1 MGKALIIVSVIF
13 SFIELVFPIWG
24 IILTVIL
31 MRKGLSSWKAWG
43 IVSSSF
49 VVAVYLIGM
58 YIGYNL
64 GAYLFI
70 FLSAIPDIIYE
81 TVTGTSPVYRSEVD
95 IWFWTIPP
103 VVLIVIPMIV
113 LFLISKLKRR
123 GKGISPR
130 HRT

>member
-13 SFIELVFPIWG
+13 SFIELAFPVWG
-24 IILTVIL
+24 VILTVIL

-49 VVAVYLIGM
+49 VAEVYLIGK

-64 GAYLFI
+64 GAYVFI

-81 TVTGTSPVYRSEVD
+81 KVTGTSHVYRSEVN
-95 IWFWTIPP
+95 ILFWIMPP
-103 VVLIVIPMIV
+103 LVFVIVPMLVLY
-113 LFLISKLKRR
+113 LWSKRNASR
-123 GKGISPR
+123 GKLP
-130 HRT
+130 